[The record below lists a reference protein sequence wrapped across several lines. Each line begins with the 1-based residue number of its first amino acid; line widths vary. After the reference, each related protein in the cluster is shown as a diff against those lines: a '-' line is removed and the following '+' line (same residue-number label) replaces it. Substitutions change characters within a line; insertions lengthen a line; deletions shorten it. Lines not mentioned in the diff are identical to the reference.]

1 MVNSQRST
9 VHGKFL
15 EPQPLFFNWKVQK
28 VGISAVC
35 VVRVASAVDCGPFEI
50 LQSTVDSPLF

>member
-1 MVNSQRST
+1 MNSLWDGQQST

-15 EPQPLFFNWKVQK
+15 EPQPLFFNGKVQK

-35 VVRVASAVDCGPFEI
+35 FVRVASAV
-50 LQSTVDSPLF
+50 VY